1 MSVSSTTGDGIPA
14 FFSAVQEARQ
24 EYLDDY
30 RPELERVKRERDE
43 KRERKKGEE
52 VARLMRDMAMGE
64 QAGAKE
70 DGAEEEKIID
80 RYEGD
85 GEIIEP
91 VSVRG
96 MRLSG
101 ARLRGCELRM
111 QTKRWARATQTFR
124 VPINATPMLCH
135 VRPAGMMEHNGH
147 DPHESNAITVTQL
160 GQVHARRRS
169 VAASSVLSEAAGAAG
184 QRQLQGRQR

>member
-1 MSVSSTTGDGIPA
+1 VARRESASSAAGLYEAQAVSVSSTTGDGIPA

-91 VSVRG
+91 VSERG
-96 MRLSG
+96 MRQ
-101 ARLRGCELRM
+101 AE
-111 QTKRWARATQTFR
+111 
-124 VPINATPMLCH
+124 
-135 VRPAGMMEHNGH
+135 
-147 DPHESNAITVTQL
+147 
-160 GQVHARRRS
+160 
-169 VAASSVLSEAAGAAG
+169 
-184 QRQLQGRQR
+184 QG

>member
-1 MSVSSTTGDGIPA
+1 MRVLQVQRAYIGVQAVSVSSTTGDGIPA

-70 DGAEEEKIID
+70 DGAEEE
-80 RYEGD
+80 E
-85 GEIIEP
+85 EA
-91 VSVRG
+91 SQSHA
-96 MRLSG
+96 L
-101 ARLRGCELRM
+101 LRG
-111 QTKRWARATQTFR
+111 F
-124 VPINATPMLCH
+124 V
-135 VRPAGMMEHNGH
+135 VG
-147 DPHESNAITVTQL
+147 V
-160 GQVHARRRS
+160 
-169 VAASSVLSEAAGAAG
+169 
-184 QRQLQGRQR
+184 QR